1 MSNGFGVMQDYRA
14 QVEVKDRWAIAAY
27 IRALQ
32 LSQRATVAD
41 VPHEKVG
48 DLDKPETTEET
59 KPAPS
64 HGSGH

>member
-1 MSNGFGVMQDYRA
+1 MTNGFGVMQDYRS
-14 QVEVKDRWAIAAY
+14 QVDVKDRWAIASY

-41 VPHEKVG
+41 VPADKVP
-48 DLDKPETTEET
+48 DLDKPDTEETT